1 MLARRL
7 SLAALVGAFALQAL
21 FWLNTR
27 ALRPDFGL
35 VPPVPTSE
43 AIQALAFGDGQFL
56 YRALG
61 LRIQNTGD
69 DGGRFTPL
77 DRYDYGRLEGWF
89 MALDGLDPV
98 SDFVPVVAG
107 YYFSNT
113 PKRPDIVHVVNYLR
127 HYARHDPA
135 RSWRWL
141 AHAVYLARHRM
152 KDQRLAL
159 EVARE
164 LTALDVPDMPSWARQ
179 MQVFI
184 LADLGENEAARA
196 LMLRILDT
204 DPNLSKEERAF
215 ISDVVRRRLADF
227 K

>member
-1 MLARRL
+1 MNARRL
-7 SLAALVGAFALQAL
+7 SQAMLAGAFALQAA
-21 FWLNTR
+21 FWWNTR
-27 ALRPDFGL
+27 DMRPDFGL
-35 VPPVPTSE
+35 VPPVPTKE

-61 LRIQNTGD
+61 LNIQNTGD

-89 MALDGLDPV
+89 MALDALDSV
-98 SDFVPVVAG
+98 SDFMPVVAG

-113 PKRPDIVHVVNYLR
+113 PKRADIAHVVNYLR

-141 AHAVYLARHRM
+141 AHAAYLARHRM

-196 LMLRILDT
+196 LMLALLNG
-204 DPNLSKEERAF
+204 DPNLSPEERNF
-215 ISDVVRRRLADF
+215 MNHVLTTRLAQ
-227 K
+227 